1 MKFWKYHGTG
11 NDFII
16 VDGINESLRID
27 PEKVVHGCKRRFGI
41 GADGFLYLLP
51 GMKGADVSMRIINS
65 DGSEAEMCGNGIRC
79 LAKHVSDFGIVKKD
93 VFSINTLAGNKDV
106 SVERGSTGK
115 VSDVTVG
122 LGAPSLETD
131 AVPMTYDGGPRFIN
145 QPISFGEKEIRG
157 TALSMGNPHFVT
169 FSKLSNEERRGLGPV
184 IGSDPR
190 FPQKVNV
197 GFAAINDKAID
208 LCVYERG
215 AGWTM
220 ACGTGAGAAAT
231 AACVSGLLP
240 YDTPIAVNLLGGTL
254 TITVAKDLSSVT
266 MKGPAVLVY
275 EGIWR
280 R

>member
-11 NDFII
+11 NDFIV
-16 VDGINESLRID
+16 VDGINESVRVD
-27 PEKVVHGCKRRFGI
+27 PETVVQGCRRRFGI

-79 LAKHVSDFGIVKKD
+79 LAKHVSDFGIVRKD
-93 VFSINTLAGNKDV
+93 AFTINTPAGNKAV
-106 SVERGSTGK
+106 SVEKGANGK

-122 LGAPSLETD
+122 LGGPSLD
-131 AVPMTYDGGPRFIN
+131 VAAVPVTYDKGPELIN
-145 QPISFGEKEIRG
+145 QPMTFGDKEIRG

-169 FSKLSNEERRGLGPV
+169 FSKLNNEERKSLGPV

-190 FPQKVNV
+190 FPQRVNV
-197 GFAAINDKAID
+197 GFATIKDKGID

-231 AACVSGLLP
+231 AACVNGLLP

-254 TITVAKDLSSVT
+254 TITVAKGLGSVT